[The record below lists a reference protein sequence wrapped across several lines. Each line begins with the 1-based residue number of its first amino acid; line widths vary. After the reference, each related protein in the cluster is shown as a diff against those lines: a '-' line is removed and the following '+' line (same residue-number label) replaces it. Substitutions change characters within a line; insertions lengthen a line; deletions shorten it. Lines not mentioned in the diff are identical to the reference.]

1 MSEIILTDDNF
12 DKEVLGSSQPVL
24 VDFFADWCGPCK
36 MQAPI
41 IEQLAEEINDKAK
54 IGKLDVDANPAIAQ
68 KYEVMSIPTLIIFKD
83 GQVVERLTG
92 LQSKDILWEKFNSLI

>member
-92 LQSKDILWEKFNSLI
+92 LQSKDVLWEKFNSLI

>member
-12 DKEVLGSSQPVL
+12 DQEVLGSSQPVL

-41 IEQLAEEINDKAK
+41 IEQLAEEIDDKAK

-92 LQSKDILWEKFNSLI
+92 LQSKDVLWEKFNSLI

>member
-1 MSEIILTDDNF
+1 MTDDNF
-12 DKEVLGSSQPVL
+12 DQEVLGSSQPVL

-41 IEQLAEEINDKAK
+41 IEQLAEEIDDKAK

-92 LQSKDILWEKFNSLI
+92 LQSKDVLWEKFNSLI